1 MKILFIGSN
10 PSQSAGI
17 YTPFWV
23 HTDSAKTLAKWIDML
38 GPIDQ
43 LLFNNVSPV
52 ATPNNRPLK
61 VSEIKH
67 NLDRLRILVAMNDG
81 AKIVALGKTAEKAL
95 NMINERFYSMP
106 HPSGRNRK
114 LNDPAYLEEKIKG
127 LKLFLKPSKD

>member
-1 MKILFIGSN
+1 
-10 PSQSAGI
+10 
-17 YTPFWV
+17 
-23 HTDSAKTLAKWIDML
+23 ML

-52 ATPNNRPLK
+52 PTPNNRPLK

-67 NLDRLRILVAMNDG
+67 NLDRLKILVAMSDG